1 MARLK
6 PALAS
11 RTKDAAKA
19 PAFPAQRK
27 RKWGKKQSC
36 ECAWCALQVGCGAAP
51 WGLAAP

>member
-19 PAFPAQRK
+19 PAFSCTK
-27 RKWGKKQSC
+27 EKEMGKKA
-36 ECAWCALQVGCGAAP
+36 EL
-51 WGLAAP
+51 